1 MTLPEGTY
9 AHLSNNQPLNI
20 TLEVAAKANRPFDVF
35 VINRNEFNRYRDQEE
50 FQYYEAF
57 AALSQRQIRL
67 SDTWTDQH
75 YHIVFD
81 NTAFTEA
88 QPDGEI
94 TANYTVR
101 QLLG

>member
-57 AALSQRQIRL
+57 AALSQQQIRL
-67 SDTWTDQH
+67 SDM
-75 YHIVFD
+75 
-81 NTAFTEA
+81 
-88 QPDGEI
+88 
-94 TANYTVR
+94 
-101 QLLG
+101 